1 MANQRNSNQRR
12 PAQRSGS
19 RPRNPR
25 RPDSRRNASRRTV
38 RQESSFLSDL
48 IRAIQKLRPKPDFK
62 PDAEE
67 FNVSKFLY
75 LTQVQ
80 RDRFLKWGLY
90 TALIIG
96 LSLIQDIIMSQ
107 ITLFGGTTDL
117 VVCILLLITVIEGI
131 EVGSVFILLS
141 SCFYYFSGSSPGPW
155 SVGILTVL
163 GIGACIFRQL
173 YWHRNQGS
181 IVLCAGTALMLYE
194 IITFG
199 VGLFT
204 ELTRLDRFNCFL
216 VTGGLSV
223 AVMIPLYTLINAIG
237 QIGGNTWKE

>member
-67 FNVSKFLY
+67 FNVSKCLY

-80 RDRFLKWGLY
+80 RDRVLNWGL
-90 TALIIG
+90 
-96 LSLIQDIIMSQ
+96 
-107 ITLFGGTTDL
+107 
-117 VVCILLLITVIEGI
+117 
-131 EVGSVFILLS
+131 
-141 SCFYYFSGSSPGPW
+141 
-155 SVGILTVL
+155 
-163 GIGACIFRQL
+163 
-173 YWHRNQGS
+173 
-181 IVLCAGTALMLYE
+181 
-194 IITFG
+194 
-199 VGLFT
+199 
-204 ELTRLDRFNCFL
+204 
-216 VTGGLSV
+216 
-223 AVMIPLYTLINAIG
+223 
-237 QIGGNTWKE
+237 